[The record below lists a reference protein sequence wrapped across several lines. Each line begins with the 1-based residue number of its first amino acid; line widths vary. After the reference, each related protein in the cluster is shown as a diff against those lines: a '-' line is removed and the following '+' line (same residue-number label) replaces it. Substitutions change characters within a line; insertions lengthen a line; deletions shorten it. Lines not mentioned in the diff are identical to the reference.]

1 MSKLSYELKD
11 VDFSR
16 MVIKESKNNP
26 NIFSINYKQDDSTVK
41 SLLIKTPFIDCNFSG
56 LFFDKDK
63 DGNVIEDK
71 DRMQWRAFLTDEK
84 MIAKLNEL
92 QEEIEKNKLIF
103 TGPIS
108 KDKKGQKDFNMQN
121 IIGENTDKNGVTHQ
135 YGRFNIRHVKNTD
148 KIETAFFDMKGQ
160 NLNIQK
166 LKDFESQ
173 FRPREFRYRLVFS
186 MYGWKMKSTYLYGVS
201 FSIEQMQ
208 IEITS
213 SGTNIKE
220 ILKSV
225 NLFDD
230 ANASAAK
237 VDLSSFI
244 ENADADVDDDADEDE
259 DDENIVASVEKMEL
273 KSSNNDEDEDD
284 DEEIVPTKKAASV
297 SVKTKTVSRKKGS
310 SSNA

>member
-16 MVIKESKNNP
+16 LVIKESKNNP
-26 NIFSINYKQDDSTVK
+26 NIFSINYKQDDGTVK

-92 QEEIEKNKLIF
+92 QEEIEKQKLTF

-108 KDKKGQKDFNMQN
+108 KDKKQKDFNMQN

-135 YGRFNIRHVKNTD
+135 YGRFNIRHAKNTD
-148 KIETAFFDMKGQ
+148 KVETAFFDMKGQ

-208 IEITS
+208 IEVTN

-225 NLFDD
+225 SL
-230 ANASAAK
+230 
-237 VDLSSFI
+237 I
-244 ENADADVDDDADEDE
+244 
-259 DDENIVASVEKMEL
+259 IHMM
-273 KSSNNDEDEDD
+273 
-284 DEEIVPTKKAASV
+284 
-297 SVKTKTVSRKKGS
+297 
-310 SSNA
+310 

>member
-16 MVIKESKNNP
+16 LVIKESKNNP
-26 NIFSINYKQDDSTVK
+26 NIFSINYKQDDGTVK

-71 DRMQWRAFLTDEK
+71 DRMQWRAFLTNEN
-84 MIAKLNEL
+84 MIAKFNEL
-92 QEEIEKNKLIF
+92 QDEIEKQKIVF

-108 KDKKGQKDFNMQN
+108 KDKKQKDFNIQN
-121 IIGENTDKNGVTHQ
+121 IIGENTDKNGTTHS
-135 YGRFNIRHVKNTD
+135 YGRFNFRHVKNTD
-148 KIETAFFDMKGQ
+148 KMETAFFDMKGE
-160 NLNIQK
+160 NIPIQK

-173 FRPREFRYRLVFS
+173 FRPREFRYRLIFS
-186 MYGWKMKSTYLYGVS
+186 MYGWKMKSTYLFGVS

-208 IEITS
+208 IEVTN

-225 NLFDD
+225 NLFDETK
-230 ANASAAK
+230 AVAIK
-237 VDLSSFI
+237 EVDLSSFI
-244 ENADADVDDDADEDE
+244 EDGEEEKNVTTAQDEDE
-259 DDENIVASVEKMEL
+259 DDQEDIKAAAPAEE
-273 KSSNNDEDEDD
+273 EDEDD
-284 DEEIVPTKKAASV
+284 EDEIRPSKKAAAATI
-297 SVKTKTVSRKKGS
+297 KTKQVRKKGVS
-310 SSNA
+310 STA